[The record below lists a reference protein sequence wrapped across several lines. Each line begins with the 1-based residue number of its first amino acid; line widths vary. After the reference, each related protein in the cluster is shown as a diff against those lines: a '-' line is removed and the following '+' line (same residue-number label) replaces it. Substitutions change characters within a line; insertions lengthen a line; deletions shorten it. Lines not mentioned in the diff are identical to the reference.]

1 MLKLINKKSNRRLDF
16 RIYEQVNLFYHK
28 IDLLRLNAAKPEFD
42 TFLSDYVRNQP
53 PELLTSAVENPAVD
67 NSLPGSQSREN
78 DTLNVNLSRSGIAF
92 TCKEQ
97 LKAGD
102 YLMIRLFF
110 LSGMAV
116 VMTCCKVVYCK
127 RSNPYETEQY
137 PYLVGA
143 QFVNLTAKDSALLN
157 SVIAKRKKYQV
168 FGYGLIL
175 SFLAA
180 LLLMPEETCGLIIE
194 LIGHLTDAV
203 LDLWFLASDYLG
215 LGLKRSIPYLFH
227 TSPRVTDIAGFYVQQ
242 GIEFVVMLCLVRLG
256 WLAIKR
262 FSQKSAAF
270 LARKKASLLYYWGEK
285 SWVDKF
291 KVISLGAA
299 VIGCYVMFGL

>member
-1 MLKLINKKSNRRLDF
+1 MLKLNNKKSNRRLDF

-28 IDLLRLNAAKPEFD
+28 IDPLRLNAAKPAFD

-53 PELLTSAVENPAVD
+53 SELFSSAVENPAVD
-67 NSLPGSQSREN
+67 SSLPGSQSREN

-97 LKAGD
+97 LKTGD
-102 YLMIRLFF
+102 YLMVRLFF

-127 RSNPYETEQY
+127 PSNPYETDQY

-143 QFVNLTAKDSALLN
+143 QFINLTAEDSALLN
-157 SVIAKRKKYQV
+157 SIVSKRKKYQIV
-168 FGYGLIL
+168 GYGVLF
-175 SFLAA
+175 SFLTA
-180 LLLMPEETCGLIIE
+180 LLLMPEDIFGLIVE
-194 LIGHLTDAV
+194 LTDHLTDAI

-227 TSPRVTDIAGFYVQQ
+227 TTPRVTDIAGFYIQQ
-242 GIEFVVMLCLVRLG
+242 GIEFVVMLFIVRFG

-262 FSQKSAAF
+262 VSQKSAAF
-270 LARKKASLLYYWGEK
+270 LARKKASALYYWGEK
-285 SWVDKF
+285 SWLDKL
-291 KVISLGAA
+291 KVISLGVA
-299 VIGCYVMFGL
+299 VVSGYVMFGL

>member
-1 MLKLINKKSNRRLDF
+1 MLKLNNKKSNRRLDF
-16 RIYEQVNLFYHK
+16 RIYEQVNLFYRK
-28 IDLLRLNAAKPEFD
+28 IDPRRLNAAQPQFD
-42 TFLSDYVRNQP
+42 TLFNDYSLNHDLAP
-53 PELLTSAVENPAVD
+53 GALGIENPVVD
-67 NSLPGSQSREN
+67 KSLPGSQSREN
-78 DTLNVNLSRSGIAF
+78 DTLNVNLSRRGIAF

-127 RSNPYETEQY
+127 PSNPYETDQY

-143 QFVNLTAKDSALLN
+143 QFVNLMAEDSALLN

-175 SFLAA
+175 SFLTA

-242 GIEFVVMLCLVRLG
+242 GIEFVVTLCLVRLG

-270 LARKKASLLYYWGEK
+270 LARKKASMLYYWGEK

-291 KVISLGAA
+291 KVISLGTA